1 MTGDN
6 SVSSLTTHCRPVCM
20 SRRRTASVVISQS
33 RDLQPEGQG
42 QCQGHLEDNSNQHG
56 MYVFC
61 VTSIARGYLNSGH
74 IYSTITC
81 IL

>member
-1 MTGDN
+1 
-6 SVSSLTTHCRPVCM
+6 
-20 SRRRTASVVISQS
+20 VVISQS